1 MPSSRII
8 DVAIGLA
15 LVFGVTAALSSVI
28 TELVARFLGLRGV
41 FLLRGLRELLDDG
54 EAQVTNLSQV
64 QESYQA
70 LQAIID
76 GRLAS
81 SRARALIDVTGA
93 EEEESSTA
101 TEADAAPPPSTP
113 GTVADVPP
121 VPTVPSA
128 TGAVLGSPILRN
140 QGIAG
145 QLSARTLTLAPSTTT
160 GSPSK
165 LSSVSTGSAR
175 RERRSL
181 PAYIPAR
188 SFAEA
193 VVDLIVPDA
202 TGATSMSTIRDAVDA
217 LPDSMSTFKSS
228 LQALVKGAGD
238 NTELFRTSLE
248 HWYDNHM
255 ARVAGWY
262 KRRVA
267 KITLVVAA
275 ILVVLANIN
284 AVAIARTLYTDDDV
298 RGAVSAVAAQSTA
311 CPSGQDQKSCLV
323 DLETRLAEAANA
335 GVPIGWETVPECAS
349 PTSGCNWWDS
359 RGIFDHDGGS
369 FWRVLLLI
377 IGFLLTI
384 TALVPGARFWFDL
397 LGKLGSLRST
407 GPKPPAAD
415 S

>member
-28 TELVARFLGLRGV
+28 TELVARFLGLRGA
-41 FLLRGLRELLDDG
+41 FLLRGLRELLDGGDC
-54 EAQVTNLSQV
+54 EVTDLSQV
-64 QESYQA
+64 HASYLS
-70 LQAIID
+70 LQGIIG
-76 GRLAS
+76 GRLA
-81 SRARALIDVTGA
+81 RPLGEPGPAADGT
-93 EEEESSTA
+93 
-101 TEADAAPPPSTP
+101 ADAS
-113 GTVADVPP
+113 
-121 VPTVPSA
+121 VPSA

-145 QLSARTLTLAPSTTT
+145 QLSTRRLTLAPSTTT
-160 GSPSK
+160 GSPST
-165 LSSVSTGSAR
+165 LSASNHGSV

-193 VVDLIVPDA
+193 IVDLIVPDA
-202 TGATSMSTIRDAVDA
+202 TGATSMSTIRQAVDA

-228 LQALVKGAGD
+228 LQALVKGAGED
-238 NTELFRTSLE
+238 TELFRTSLE

-267 KITLVVAA
+267 KITIVVAA
-275 ILVVLANIN
+275 LLVVLANIN

-311 CPSGQDQKSCLV
+311 CPAGQDQRTCLV
-323 DLETRLAEAANA
+323 DLETRLADAAGA
-335 GVPIGWETVPECAS
+335 GLPIGWETVPECTSA
-349 PTSGCNWWDS
+349 TSGCYWWDR

-369 FWRVLLLI
+369 AWRAVLLL

-397 LGKLGSLRST
+397 LSKLGSLRTT
-407 GPKPPAAD
+407 GPRPPGAA

>member
-1 MPSSRII
+1 MPGSRII

-41 FLLRGLRELLDDG
+41 FLMRGLRELLDGGDA
-54 EAQVTNLSQV
+54 EVTHLSQV
-64 QESYQA
+64 EASYA
-70 LQAIID
+70 SLHDIIA
-76 GRLAS
+76 GRLAG
-81 SRARALIDVTGA
+81 SRARSLIDVPGA
-93 EEEESSTA
+93 EEPAAGTA
-101 TEADAAPPPSTP
+101 PEGDAARPAATAADASAAPT
-113 GTVADVPP
+113 GL
-121 VPTVPSA
+121 SA

-145 QLSARTLTLAPSTTT
+145 QLTARSLTLAPSTTT
-160 GSPSK
+160 GSPST
-165 LSSVSTGSAR
+165 LSATGRGSGR

-193 VVDLIVPDA
+193 VVDLLVPDA
-202 TGATSMSTIRDAVDA
+202 TGKTSMSTVRDAVDA

-228 LQALVKGAGD
+228 LQALVKTSGD
-238 NTELFRTSLE
+238 DGELFRTSLE

-275 ILVVLANIN
+275 ALVVLANIN
-284 AVAIARTLYTDDDV
+284 AVAIARTLYIDDDV
-298 RGAVSAVAAQSTA
+298 RGAVSAVAAQGTA
-311 CPSGQDQKSCLV
+311 CPAGQTQQGCLV
-323 DLETRLAEAANA
+323 DLETRLADAAGA
-335 GVPIGWETVPECAS
+335 GLPIGWETVPECAS
-349 PTSGCNWWDS
+349 PTAGCNWWDD

-369 FWRVLLLI
+369 FWRVLLLV

-397 LGKLGSLRST
+397 LGRLGSLRST

-415 S
+415 T